1 MAETEKPTAKTNM
14 PKGGRKGGST
24 FPRIGLKRAL
34 EYSDKIVR
42 KTHTGP
48 QPEDAILRG
57 VFENVGPEGSVRA
70 SELKQYGLLELT
82 AGGYCATDLAK
93 EIVAALPE
101 QRNPLLQ
108 RAFLTS
114 KLFKKIFDTHNGDT
128 VSTAKIRQNALGLKV
143 HLDSADECVKLFS
156 ESVVTAGLGT
166 LEGESIVL
174 VQAAAA
180 APATG
185 SGEGDGAEAARG
197 EAEATTASV
206 KATATAK
213 SGSGNPAAPP
223 SGNKPGLA
231 VTLNVDSSSDP
242 DKLEKQLKLLRDY
255 GVI

>member
-1 MAETEKPTAKTNM
+1 MVETEKPAPKAM
-14 PKGGRKGGST
+14 PKGGRRGGPS
-24 FPRIGLKRAL
+24 FPRISLKKAL
-34 EYSDKIVR
+34 EYSEKLVR

-48 QPEDAILRG
+48 QPEDAIFRG

-70 SELKQYGLLELT
+70 SALKQYGLLEVT
-82 AGGYCATDLAK
+82 ADGYKATDLAK

-114 KLFKKIFDTHNGDT
+114 KLFRNIFYTHNGDT

-143 HLDSADECVKLFS
+143 HLDSADECVRLFS

-166 LEGESIVL
+166 LDGESIVL

-180 APATG
+180 PAT
-185 SGEGDGAEAARG
+185 SERDVAEEVPRA
-197 EAEATTASV
+197 EAEAPAKNAAAARAS
-206 KATATAK
+206 
-213 SGSGNPAAPP
+213 SGDSGGAP
-223 SGNKPGLA
+223 GLVNKPGLS
-231 VTLNVDSSSDP
+231 VSINVDSTSDP
-242 DKLEKQLKLLRDY
+242 EKLEKQLKLLREY

>member
-1 MAETEKPTAKTNM
+1 V
-14 PKGGRKGGST
+14 GG
-24 FPRIGLKRAL
+24 
-34 EYSDKIVR
+34 
-42 KTHTGP
+42 
-48 QPEDAILRG
+48 
-57 VFENVGPEGSVRA
+57 VRA
-70 SELKQYGLLELT
+70 SALKQYGLLELT

-156 ESVVTAGLGT
+156 ESVVMAGLGT
-166 LEGESIVL
+166 QDGESILL
-174 VQAAAA
+174 VQAA

-185 SGEGDGAEAARG
+185 NGEGDGAGAARG
-197 EAEATTASV
+197 EAEAVVSV
-206 KATATAK
+206 KAAATAK
-213 SGSGNPAAPP
+213 SGAGNPAAPP